1 MKKMKN
7 LIPILALTIVLFS
20 CNKDV
25 KKTKAPIKEVPLTE
39 RPIPPLPG
47 AGASNSVIG
56 GAHYICPKNCIGGTG
71 AAAGQCP
78 VCQSEM
84 AHNQGFHVGPNASS
98 TTSPLSSPNPLT
110 IPTNS
115 DGPNANG
122 QYHYTCSKGCAGGSG
137 KAGNCS
143 NCGNT
148 LAHNAAFHN

>member
-1 MKKMKN
+1 MKIF
-7 LIPILALTIVLFS
+7 IPLLVLAVLLFS
-20 CNKDV
+20 CDNSSKKKSVPV
-25 KKTKAPIKEVPLTE
+25 KNVPLNE
-39 RPIPPLPG
+39 RQIPVLPG
-47 AGASNSVIG
+47 TNASNTVIG

-78 VCQSEM
+78 VCQTEM
-84 AHNQGFHVGPNASS
+84 AHNQGFHVGPNANS
-98 TTSPLSSPNPLT
+98 TTSPLSSPNLLT
-110 IPTNS
+110 TPTNS